1 MGLPEGGLESRVF
14 CFHPLSAAV
23 TSRATTDLGTGVGI
37 GYSAAEGFIDS
48 SDCRKGKGGAGLS
61 SAS

>member
-1 MGLPEGGLESRVF
+1 MELPEGGLESRGF

-23 TSRATTDLGTGVGI
+23 TSRATAALGTGVGI
-37 GYSAAEGFIDS
+37 GYSAAEGFSDS
-48 SDCRKGKGGAGLS
+48 RDCRKGQGGAGLS